1 MKSNK
6 IDPIE
11 VKGTPKRRVKRNR
24 FSKENYVSLI
34 LLATVFLLV
43 LYLIPTR
50 DIKELDTPHY
60 EMYVAEINGVE
71 TVIYEDEE
79 GNKSARVQYE
89 YCEPLNFIDNCRI
102 DSRIINIDLD
112 LK

>member
-11 VKGTPKRRVKRNR
+11 VKGKPKRRVKKNR
-24 FSKENYVSLI
+24 FTKGNYIVLI
-34 LLATVFLLV
+34 ILVTVFLLA
-43 LYLIPTR
+43 LYLMPTK

-60 EMYVAEINGVE
+60 EIYVAEINGVE
-71 TVIYEDEE
+71 TVIYEDKE

-89 YCEPLNFIDNCRI
+89 YCEPLNFIDDCRI
-102 DSRIINIDLD
+102 DSKIINIDLD